1 MVMFMPHIVLIEDES
16 SIADT
21 LSFILQ
27 REGFLVS
34 WYGLAQEGLKRIE
47 QGDVDLLILDVGLP
61 DANGLDVL
69 KQLRKTSELPVIMLT
84 ARGEEMDKV
93 LGLELGADDYV
104 VKPFSPREVAARV
117 KTVLKRQASTASTST
132 SNTTNIAAPANANN
146 LVSNSN
152 AALNS
157 NSNSSLT
164 IASNSSHTTADLAN
178 SANSASHGFLL
189 DEAGLRIYFLDQV
202 LSLTPSEFKILRCLI
217 QRPGKVWSRAQLL
230 EELGD
235 SALDSFERTVDTHI
249 KSTRLKLKAIHAQY
263 DPIETHRGFG
273 YSLKPQ
279 LVLAS

>member
-117 KTVLKRQASTASTST
+117 KTVLKRQASTANITAPA
-132 SNTTNIAAPANANN
+132 NTTN
-146 LVSNSN
+146 LVSSSN

-189 DEAGLRIYFLDQV
+189 DEVGLRIYFLDQV

-249 KSTRLKLKAIHAQY
+249 KSTRLKLKTIHAQY

>member
-27 REGFLVS
+27 REGFVVS
-34 WYGLAQEGLKRIE
+34 WFGLAQEGLKRIE
-47 QGDVDLLILDVGLP
+47 QGDTDLLILDVGLP

-117 KTVLKRQASTASTST
+117 KTVLKRHTST
-132 SNTTNIAAPANANN
+132 SSGAGAVLGVLPLVTPNLATKTLTPANHPSA
-146 LVSNSN
+146 
-152 AALNS
+152 
-157 NSNSSLT
+157 SLGLT
-164 IASNSSHTTADLAN
+164 TVTTAHPAH
-178 SANSASHGFLL
+178 SFAEAYPQQPKRSHGFFL
-189 DEAGLRIYFLDQV
+189 DEVGLRIYFLDQAV
-202 LSLTPSEFKILRCLI
+202 PLTPSEFKILRCLI
-217 QRPGKVWSRAQLL
+217 LRPGKVWSRRQLL

-249 KSTRLKLKAIHAQY
+249 KSTRLKLKTIHALY

-273 YSLKPQ
+273 YSLKAQ
-279 LVLAS
+279 LS

>member
-1 MVMFMPHIVLIEDES
+1 MPHIVLIEDES

-34 WYGLAQEGLKRIE
+34 WYGLALEGLKRIE

-84 ARGEEMDKV
+84 ARVEEMDKV

-146 LVSNSN
+146 LVLSSN
-152 AALNS
+152 AAL

-164 IASNSSHTTADLAN
+164 IASNSSLTTADLAN

-202 LSLTPSEFKILRCLI
+202 INLTPSEFKILRCLI

-249 KSTRLKLKAIHAQY
+249 KSTRLKLKVINAQY

>member
-1 MVMFMPHIVLIEDES
+1 MPHIVLIEDES

-117 KTVLKRQASTASTST
+117 KTVLKRQASTANITAPA
-132 SNTTNIAAPANANN
+132 NTTN
-146 LVSNSN
+146 LVSSSN

-157 NSNSSLT
+157 NSNSNSSLT
-164 IASNSSHTTADLAN
+164 IANNSSHTTADLAN

-189 DEAGLRIYFLDQV
+189 DEVGLRIYFLDQV
-202 LSLTPSEFKILRCLI
+202 INLTPSEFKILRCLI

-249 KSTRLKLKAIHAQY
+249 KSTRLKLKTIHAQY

>member
-47 QGDVDLLILDVGLP
+47 QGDIDLLILDVGLP

-117 KTVLKRQASTASTST
+117 KTVLKRQASTASTTPSIST
-132 SNTTNIAAPANANN
+132 SITAPANANN
-146 LVSNSN
+146 LVASSNV
-152 AALNS
+152 AF
-157 NSNSSLT
+157 NSNSSL
-164 IASNSSHTTADLAN
+164 ITADLAN

-202 LSLTPSEFKILRCLI
+202 VNLTPSEFKILRCLI
-217 QRPGKVWSRAQLL
+217 QRPGKVWSRSQLL

-235 SALDSFERTVDTHI
+235 AALDSFERTVDTHI
-249 KSTRLKLKAIHAQY
+249 KSTRLKLKSIHAQY

-279 LVLAS
+279 LVTAL

>member
-117 KTVLKRQASTASTST
+117 KTVLKRQASTA
-132 SNTTNIAAPANANN
+132 NITAPANTTS

-157 NSNSSLT
+157 NSSFT
-164 IASNSSHTTADLAN
+164 ITNNSSHTTVDLAN

-202 LSLTPSEFKILRCLI
+202 INLTPSEFKILRCLI

-249 KSTRLKLKAIHAQY
+249 KSTRLKLKVINAQY

>member
-1 MVMFMPHIVLIEDES
+1 MPHIVLIEDES

-69 KQLRKTSELPVIMLT
+69 KQLRKTSELPVIILT

-117 KTVLKRQASTASTST
+117 KTVLKRQFSTASITS
-132 SNTTNIAAPANANN
+132 SANANN
-146 LVSNSN
+146 LFANSNST
-152 AALNS
+152 LNS
-157 NSNSSLT
+157 NSSHI
-164 IASNSSHTTADLAN
+164 IAELAN
-178 SANSASHGFLL
+178 SANSTSHGFLL
-189 DEAGLRIYFLDQV
+189 DEAGLRIYFLDQLV
-202 LSLTPSEFKILRCLI
+202 NLTPSEFKILRCLI

-249 KSTRLKLKAIHAQY
+249 KSTRLKLKTIHTQY

-279 LVLAS
+279 LVLAL

>member
-1 MVMFMPHIVLIEDES
+1 MPHIVLIEDES

-132 SNTTNIAAPANANN
+132 STSTSNTTNIAAPANANN
-146 LVSNSN
+146 LVLSSN
-152 AALNS
+152 AALNL
-157 NSNSSLT
+157 NSSLT

-249 KSTRLKLKAIHAQY
+249 KSTRLKLKTIHAQY

>member
-117 KTVLKRQASTASTST
+117 KTVLKRQASTASTS
-132 SNTTNIAAPANANN
+132 NTTNIAAPANANN
-146 LVSNSN
+146 LVLSSN
-152 AALNS
+152 AALNL
-157 NSNSSLT
+157 NSSLT

-249 KSTRLKLKAIHAQY
+249 KSTRLKLKTIHAQY